1 MTSQTNTGCCYS
13 YDTFQGLVNR
23 YFSKLTPNFERK
35 TLSTSCTHFQ
45 KYKSRYFQKR
55 NQSGHQV
62 TIWAGESTGSN
73 KLIQPLVLFSRHKG
87 IALKGMIICSVASWK
102 SKILNFFSELNF
114 GINESLLRA
123 RLTHSSGNTSHIKQ
137 TNSQIRTFF
146 TNINWFIA
154 NHAKCTGFQAE
165 NDFFLVKL

>member
-1 MTSQTNTGCCYS
+1 MKNKSLWIFFRQSDFDCVICTFLNPMLTIDTSKRKIHFRLIYLGMTSQTNTGCCYS

-102 SKILNFFSELNF
+102 SKI
-114 GINESLLRA
+114 
-123 RLTHSSGNTSHIKQ
+123 
-137 TNSQIRTFF
+137 
-146 TNINWFIA
+146 
-154 NHAKCTGFQAE
+154 
-165 NDFFLVKL
+165 